1 MANNTKEEQELLGYL
16 DANFEVDQ
24 AKKTFKPITINSE
37 QAELYKTIVRKRYGQ
52 SAYTNDDTKMQYRG
66 FECLRVGYNGNNP

>member
-1 MANNTKEEQELLGYL
+1 MANYTKEEQELLDYL
-16 DANFEVDQ
+16 EANFEVDQ
-24 AKKTFKPITINSE
+24 EKHMFKSINITPE

-66 FECLRVGYNGNNP
+66 LECLEVV

>member
-1 MANNTKEEQELLGYL
+1 MANYTKAEQELLDYL

-24 AKKTFKPITINSE
+24 QEKTFEPIYITPE

-66 FECLRVGYNGNNP
+66 LECLKVI

>member
-1 MANNTKEEQELLGYL
+1 MASYTKQEQELLDYL

-24 AKKTFKPITINSE
+24 EKKTFKSIYITPE

-66 FECLRVGYNGNNP
+66 LECLKVG

>member
-1 MANNTKEEQELLGYL
+1 MANYTKEEQELLDYL

-24 AKKTFKPITINSE
+24 KEKTFKSINITPE

-52 SAYTNDDTKMQYRG
+52 NAYTNDDTKMQYRG
-66 FECLRVGYNGNNP
+66 LECLEVV